1 MSAAPGGKTTYIASL
16 MKNTG
21 VLFANDVSP
30 ARSKA
35 LVANIHRMG
44 VRNAVVCN
52 YDGRDLPQVLTPLD
66 RVLLDAPC
74 SGLGVISRD
83 PSIKVS
89 KGIEDVTECAS
100 LQKQLILA
108 AIDCVDANSETGGFI
123 VYSTC
128 SVSIEEN
135 EEVIEY
141 ALRKRNLKIV
151 PTGLP
156 FGKDG
161 YTHVAQKRFNPDM
174 KQAKRFYPH
183 VHNMDGFFVCKLQ
196 KLKNGPRIETKED
209 EKKEERKKK
218 RAVREKKELKEE
230 NIKVQKEKEVKNKK
244 LLDEAIKTTGSV
256 EAGRQMM
263 KERKDMMK
271 DRRMFRTTKK
281 NKKWREIGTRR
292 KEPKT
297 KMV

>member
-1 MSAAPGGKTTYIASL
+1 

-30 ARSKA
+30 TRSKA
-35 LVANIHRMG
+35 LIANIHRMG

-52 YDGRDLPQVLTPLD
+52 YDGRDLPKVLPPLD

-89 KGIEDVTECAS
+89 KGVEDVTECAQ
-100 LQKQLILA
+100 LQKELILA
-108 AIDCVDANSETGGFI
+108 AIDCIDPDSETGGFI

-135 EEVIEY
+135 EEVVEY
-141 ALRKRNLKIV
+141 ALRKRNVKIV

-156 FGKDG
+156 FGKDAFVK
-161 YTHVAQKRFNPDM
+161 VAQKRFSPDM
-174 KQAKRFYPH
+174 KHAKRFYPH

-196 KLKNGPRIETKED
+196 ILKRGPKAETSD
-209 EKKEERKKK
+209 QKKHLDRQKK
-218 RAVREKKELKEE
+218 RAVDERRQQKEE
-230 NIKVQKEKEVKNKK
+230 NIKAQQEREQKNKN
-244 LLDEAIKTTGSV
+244 LLEEAVKTTGSV
-256 EAGRQMM
+256 AAAQKMM
-263 KERKDMMK
+263 EERKDLMK

-281 NKKWREIGTRR
+281 NNKWREIGTRR